1 MSQNLIDNDAPT
13 LDTVNAN
20 LLRKLNSMIESVP
33 EGNTEALLNVV
44 EAVAKL
50 NASSKNNDKL
60 GQPKTEQEKIDE
72 ELAKRFKDRLGE
84 AQVIDGS

>member
-33 EGNTEALLNVV
+33 EDNTEALLNVV